1 MRARLLH
8 AILSG
13 AIVASVLG
21 FYLIPE
27 TWQLMSREPTF
38 GSIATDIPTLEIVAS
53 IVIIAITLFSFKL
66 VKRIEE

>member
-1 MRARLLH
+1 MRVKLLH

-38 GSIATDIPTLEIVAS
+38 EPITTGTTTIGIVVSVA
-53 IVIIAITLFSFKL
+53 IIAITLLSFKL
-66 VKRIEE
+66 VRRIEE